1 MTYSAGA
8 RYDTPILNYEP
19 PVRKFVP
26 QNLLGGI
33 ALAGVAL
40 ACGWILYVNLAAS
53 RGEGDFPPTRV
64 EVLGARPKASEVAA
78 VAAQPALPPTSVV
91 DISLL
96 YSTEPVGFAP
106 KTFAQSVPLKSTLQ
120 FAAPTTLRAEIPLP
134 QNTAPLSAPA
144 ARLVQSAMLPKPRPP
159 ELGSARAPSLALQ
172 AMAQRDKALAS
183 AATDTS
189 IFQKFF
195 GKPRDAAPALAYA
208 TSDGGVFNN
217 GQSITSGR
225 SLASDGQT
233 AIYDISARTVYMPDG
248 TKLEAHSGLG
258 DMLDDPRHVRV
269 KMRGATP
276 PHVYDLTMREQL
288 FHGVKALRLV
298 PVGGEGEIFGRSG
311 LLAHTYMLGPNGDSN
326 GCVSFRNYDAFL
338 KAYVNNK
345 VKRLVVVARLD

>member
-1 MTYSAGA
+1 MTYSA
-8 RYDTPILNYEP
+8 DTRFGVTTRDYEP
-19 PVRKFVP
+19 SSRRALP
-26 QNLLGGI
+26 QNLFGGL
-33 ALAGVAL
+33 AFAGVAL
-40 ACGWILYVNLAAS
+40 ACGWILYINLAAS

-64 EVLGARPKASEVAA
+64 EVLAARPKVSE

-134 QNTAPLSAPA
+134 QNAAPLSPPA

-159 ELGSARAPSLALQ
+159 ELGSARVPSLALQ

-225 SLASDGQT
+225 SLVSDGQT
-233 AIYDISARTVYMPDG
+233 AIYDISARMVYMPDG

-269 KMRGATP
+269 RMRGATP

-288 FHGVKALRLV
+288 FHGVQALRLV

>member
-1 MTYSAGA
+1 MTYSAGT
-8 RYDTPILNYEP
+8 RFGVTTRDYEP
-19 PVRKFVP
+19 PSRRALP
-26 QNLLGGI
+26 QNLFGGV
-33 ALAGVAL
+33 ALAGIAL

-53 RGEGDFPPTRV
+53 RGEGDFAPTRV
-64 EVLGARPKASEVAA
+64 EVLTARPKVSQVA
-78 VAAQPALPPTSVV
+78 VEAAPPPTSVV
-91 DISLL
+91 DVALL
-96 YSTEPVGFAP
+96 YSTQPVGFAP

-134 QNTAPLSAPA
+134 QNAAPLSPPE
-144 ARLVQSAMLPKPRPP
+144 ARLVQTAMLPKPRPP
-159 ELGSARAPSLALQ
+159 ELGSARTPSLALQ

-189 IFQKFF
+189 IFEKFF
-195 GKPRDAAPALAYA
+195 GKRPDAAPALAYA
-208 TSDGGVFNN
+208 ATDGGVFNN

-225 SLASDGQT
+225 SLVSDGQT

-248 TKLEAHSGLG
+248 TKLEAHSGFG
-258 DMLDDPRHVRV
+258 DMLDDPRHVHV

-288 FHGVKALRLV
+288 FHGVQALRLT
-298 PVGGEGEIFGRSG
+298 PVGGHGEIYGRTG

-326 GCVSFRNYDAFL
+326 GCVSFKNYDAFL

-345 VKRLVVVARLD
+345 VKRLVVVARMG

>member
-1 MTYSAGA
+1 MTYSAAA
-8 RYDTPILNYEP
+8 RNDVTPRHHKP
-19 PVRKFVP
+19 STRKSVP
-26 QNLLGGI
+26 QNLFGGL

-53 RGEGDFPPTRV
+53 RGEGDFAPTRV
-64 EVLGARPKASEVAA
+64 EVLAARPNVSAIAA
-78 VAAQPALPPTSVV
+78 EPALPPTSLV
-91 DISLL
+91 DVALL
-96 YSTEPVGFAP
+96 YSTQPVGFAP

-120 FAAPTTLRAEIPLP
+120 FTAPTTLRAEIPLP
-134 QNTAPLSAPA
+134 ENAAPLSAPA
-144 ARLVQSAMLPKPRPP
+144 ARLVQTAMLPKPRPP
-159 ELGSARAPSLALQ
+159 ELGSARTPSLALQ

-195 GKPRDAAPALAYA
+195 GKRPDAAPALAYA
-208 TSDGGVFNN
+208 ATDGGVFNN

-233 AIYDISARTVYMPDG
+233 AIYDISARVVYMPDG
-248 TKLEAHSGLG
+248 TKLEAHSGFG
-258 DMLDDPRHVRV
+258 DLLDDPRHVHV

-288 FHGVKALRLV
+288 FHGVQALRLT
-298 PVGGEGEIFGRSG
+298 PVGGEGEIYGRTG

-326 GCVSFRNYDAFL
+326 GCVSFKNYDAFL

-345 VKRLVVVARLD
+345 VKRLVVVARMS

>member
-1 MTYSAGA
+1 MTYSAAA
-8 RYDTPILNYEP
+8 RYDVTIRNKQPQT
-19 PVRKFVP
+19 RKSVP

-40 ACGWILYVNLAAS
+40 ACGWILYANLAAS
-53 RGEGDFPPTRV
+53 RGEGDFAPTHT
-64 EVLGARPKASEVAA
+64 EVVTRTKASKIPAE
-78 VAAQPALPPTSVV
+78 PALPPTSVV
-91 DISLL
+91 DVALL
-96 YSTEPVGFAP
+96 YSTQPVGFAP

-134 QNTAPLSAPA
+134 QNTAPLSAPDS
-144 ARLVQSAMLPKPRPP
+144 RLIQTAVLPKPRPP
-159 ELGSARAPSLALQ
+159 ELESARTASLALQ

-195 GKPRDAAPALAYA
+195 GKRPDAAPALAYA
-208 TSDGGVFNN
+208 ATDGGVFNN

-248 TKLEAHSGLG
+248 TKLEAHSGFG
-258 DMLDDPRHVRV
+258 DLLDDPRHVQV

-276 PHVYDLTMREQL
+276 PHVYELTMREQL
-288 FHGVKALRLV
+288 FHGVQALRLT
-298 PVGGEGEIFGRSG
+298 PVGGEGEIYGRTG

-326 GCVSFRNYDAFL
+326 GCVSFKNYDAFL

-345 VKRLVVVARLD
+345 VKRLVVVARMS